1 MALMIWNDS
10 LQLGHAAI
18 DKQHKRLVSIANEVH
33 DSMLAGKSKSVLGNA
48 LADLIAYTQS
58 HFRFEEQLFR
68 KYNYPEIAEHMAEH
82 ANLARQVLDFKARF
96 DGGRTMLCVELLQ
109 FLTNWLSTHIA
120 GSDREF
126 VTYLKKRNSDT

>member
-1 MALMIWNDS
+1 MALIIWNDS
-10 LQLGHAAI
+10 LQLGHEAI
-18 DKQHKRLVSIANEVH
+18 DKQHKKLVNIANDVH
-33 DSMLAGKSKSVLGNA
+33 DSMLAGKSKSVLGSA

-68 KYNYPEIAEHMAEH
+68 KYRYPQIAEHVAEH
-82 ANLARQVLDFKARF
+82 ANLASQVLDFKARF

-126 VTYLKKRNSDT
+126 VTYLRKRNADT